1 MKVLVTSSRMPF
13 AVDMIR
19 KLVEQGVETYTAD
32 TFKSAPGSH
41 VKGIAGHF
49 VTASPAHATPQF
61 VDDVVKIVTDHGI
74 DMVLP
79 GFEDTFYLAT
89 AHDRLDPIT
98 QLFTGTFEQLAHLH
112 DKLTFQELCTE
123 IGLSTP
129 NTKVATTEDEFKAEI
144 ATRDQWF
151 ARACFSRGGV
161 SLATNAGPL
170 AGRRSPDDV
179 HPTVDNPWIVQNF
192 VEGPMVCS
200 YTVFHGGKVT
210 AHSQYQAPR
219 QWKDSTGIE
228 FEAVDANESLPIVT
242 KLGEHLDY
250 TGQLSFDYV
259 RGPDGLTMIECN
271 PRPTDGIL
279 LLPADVVAGA
289 LTNPDFPQ
297 TLAVTG
303 QKIELRWAVAAQIFT
318 ESPKKLPKSI
328 HDLVHVPDAAFSVH
342 DWMPTLYSMLSL
354 GHFERDALKL
364 HGHLFDVMTED
375 IDWNGTPI
383 DGMSDADRAV
393 LANLASAA
401 TSGA

>member
-19 KLVEQGVETYTAD
+19 KLVEQGIEVHASD
-32 TFKSAPGSH
+32 TFASAPGSH
-41 VKGIAGHF
+41 VKGIAAHH

-61 VDDVVKIVTDHGI
+61 IDDVIKLVGDHQI
-74 DMVLP
+74 DMVIP

-98 QLFTGTFEQLAHLH
+98 TLFTGTFEQLAHLH
-112 DKLTFQELCTE
+112 DKLTFSDMCEQ
-123 IGLSTP
+123 IGLNTP
-129 NTKVATTEDEFKAEI
+129 HTKVATNEDEFKAEV
-144 ATRDQWF
+144 AEREQWF
-151 ARACFSRGGV
+151 ARACFLRGGV
-161 SLATNAGPL
+161 SVATNTGPL
-170 AGRRSPDDV
+170 ATRRTIDDV

-200 YTVFHGGKVT
+200 YTVFHNGKVT

-242 KLGEHLDY
+242 KIGEHLGY

-259 RGPDGLTMIECN
+259 RGPEGLTMIECN

-289 LTNPDFPQ
+289 ITNPDFPQ

-318 ESPKKLPKSI
+318 ESPKKMPKSI
-328 HDLVHVPDAAFSVH
+328 HDLVHVPDAAFSIH
-342 DWMPTLYSMLSL
+342 DWMPTMYSLLSL
-354 GHFERDALKL
+354 GHFEKDALKT

-383 DGMSDADRAV
+383 EGMSTADQAV
-393 LANLASAA
+393 LDSLEHAA
-401 TSGA
+401 TTTA